1 LGSPGTV
8 GPGTWCWKDP
18 RRLETEMAMI
28 EFETKGIG
36 SAVIIVLAM
45 ALAFAVLMSQPAAAA
60 ATGVSAYQATAHSD
74 ASDNR

>member
-1 LGSPGTV
+1 
-8 GPGTWCWKDP
+8 
-18 RRLETEMAMI
+18 MI